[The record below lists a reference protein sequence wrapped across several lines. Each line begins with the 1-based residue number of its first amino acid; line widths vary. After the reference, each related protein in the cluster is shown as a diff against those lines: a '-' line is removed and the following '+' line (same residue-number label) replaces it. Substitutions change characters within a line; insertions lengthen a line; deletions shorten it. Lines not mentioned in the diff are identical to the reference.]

1 MNASARSLLAYL
13 GLNGPT
19 HRSELA
25 EATRLSKAA
34 VSTLARNL
42 LEAGL
47 IHEVATARST
57 SGQGRPPVL
66 LDVEPRYGFLVGVRL
81 DDDPLI
87 SVLTD
92 LKGGLLGQE
101 ARALSE
107 RPEPDEVAAGIADSV
122 RALLARARVDPG
134 RLLGV
139 GVAVSGIV
147 DAAAGIVRH
156 SAILGWDDVPL
167 ADAVGERVGAPV
179 LVENDANSV
188 ATYEHLYGSA
198 RGTDDFALVTV
209 GRGVGG
215 AQFVAGRLQRGHD
228 GGAGELAHCTIDP
241 GGRLCACGKHGC
253 LDTIAARGA
262 IFRAARERGLRAE
275 SMTALEAL
283 AQRGDPHAL
292 AALREA
298 AAALG
303 LAVSHLI
310 HLTDPGL
317 VLIAGSEIH
326 PNTVF
331 ATAARQAVERNVLPR
346 RLTTLNL
353 AFRPL
358 EPISWAQGAAALATH
373 SLLTGRL
380 ALPPDGYSAR
390 AGSRAPLA

>member
-1 MNASARSLLAYL
+1 MNPSARSLLAYL

-42 LEAGL
+42 IEAGL
-47 IHEVATARST
+47 IQEVATARAP
-57 SGQGRPPVL
+57 SGQGRPSAL
-66 LDVEPRYGFLVGVRL
+66 LDLEPGYGFLAGVRL
-81 DDDPLI
+81 DDDPLV

-101 ARALSE
+101 ERALPA
-107 RPEPDEVAAGIADSV
+107 RPQPEEVAAGIEDSV
-122 RALLARARVDPG
+122 RALITRAGRAPR

-139 GVAVSGIV
+139 GIAVSGIV
-147 DAAAGIVRH
+147 DAAAGVVRH

-167 ADAVGERVGAPV
+167 SERVRVRLGAPA
-179 LVENDANSV
+179 LVENDANAV
-188 ATYEHLYGSA
+188 AAFEHLYGSA

-209 GRGVGG
+209 GRGVGA

-228 GGAGELAHCTIDP
+228 GSAGELAHCTIDP

-262 IFRAARERGLRAE
+262 IFRAARERGLEAA
-275 SMTALEAL
+275 SLSALEAL

-292 AALREA
+292 AVLRGA

-317 VLIAGSEIH
+317 VLIAGSEIQ

-331 ATAARQAVERNVLPR
+331 ATAARQEVERNLLPR
-346 RLTTLNL
+346 RLPTLSL
-353 AFRPL
+353 AFRSL

-380 ALPPDGYSAR
+380 LLPA
-390 AGSRAPLA
+390 